1 MIVFSGWAVISE
13 AYSESGEDEKLLN
26 DIIKRIK
33 KQIVELGEINEFYDL
48 RPLNGSYHLTIK
60 AAHNHRDEK
69 IIEFFKWIADISV
82 GSFGLLYV
90 LDDEDRKRNNEN
102 KFKVW
107 RMENGQIDELDDPI
121 LSPCNPTIEE

>member
-1 MIVFSGWAVISE
+1 MIVHSGWTVIRE
-13 AYSESGEDEKLLN
+13 AYSESGEDEKSLD

-33 KQIVELGEINEFYDL
+33 GRIGQLEALNEFYDL
-48 RPLNGSYHLTIK
+48 RSLNGEYHLTIK
-60 AAHNHRDEK
+60 ANQNHRDEK

-90 LDDEDRKRNNEN
+90 LDDEDVKRNNEN

-107 RMENGQIDELDDPI
+107 ENEKRT
-121 LSPCNPTIEE
+121 S